1 MQGSASG
8 ADASA
13 QVPPGT
19 DPGPGGTQPPVSRRR
34 PYIAP
39 SSRSPAVPTSVGSGK
54 IVWQLDHSCS
64 VDGVSVCN
72 VSEKLDL
79 SAVVAADADGPFDP
93 SDVLECE
100 SYDVTTDGDEEKR
113 SHQAPQHDPATS
125 PDDIVSNS
133 PTLLGELE
141 DHLKAFSASL
151 VGHLGPQFDV
161 AGSEPSSDD
170 DDFQN
175 APFKRREQK
184 KQVPL

>member
-1 MQGSASG
+1 M
-8 ADASA
+8 
-13 QVPPGT
+13 
-19 DPGPGGTQPPVSRRR
+19 
-34 PYIAP
+34 AP

-79 SAVVAADADGPFDP
+79 SAVVAADADGPFNP

-113 SHQAPQHDPATS
+113 SHQAPQHDNATS
-125 PDDIVSNS
+125 PEDIVSIS
-133 PTLLGELE
+133 PTFVGEVE
-141 DHLKAFSASL
+141 DHLQDVSANL
-151 VGHLGPQFDV
+151 VRQLGSQFEG
-161 AGSEPSSDD
+161 AGSELDSDD
-170 DDFQN
+170 DDFQDTV
-175 APFKRREQK
+175 PIKRREPK